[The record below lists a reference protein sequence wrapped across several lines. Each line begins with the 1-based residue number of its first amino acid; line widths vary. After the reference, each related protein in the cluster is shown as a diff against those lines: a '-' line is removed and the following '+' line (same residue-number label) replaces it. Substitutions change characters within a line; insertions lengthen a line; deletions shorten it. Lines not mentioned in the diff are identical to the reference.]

1 MEFVPI
7 RSFDS
12 YVSAN
17 IWRARFE
24 DAGIYCYLKDEY
36 TVTIDPIL
44 SNAIGGIKLC
54 VNVEQLRESREL
66 VERITAET
74 QQLQRCPAC
83 ASANVQFVSQPFNLL
98 NWLTALFSWSLTS
111 YALPGK
117 QLYHCFDC
125 GAEFDETQNE
135 KLDTLAIKEA
145 WKQ

>member
-12 YVSAN
+12 YVIAN

-54 VNVEQLRESREL
+54 VNVEQLEESRE
-66 VERITAET
+66 VVARITEESRQS
-74 QQLQRCPAC
+74 QQCPRC
-83 ASANVQFVSQPFNLL
+83 ASTNVQFVNQPFNIF
-98 NWLTALFSWSLTS
+98 NWITALFTWSFTS

-125 GAEFDETQNE
+125 GAEFDEAQND
-135 KLDTLAIKEA
+135 KLNTIAIAES